1 MELSNPAEYQVV
13 ALHSV
18 YALMADEANVSEV
31 SKTWPRLPYNLIFL
45 VVFQAK
51 HTVGISVYYK
61 LG

>member
-1 MELSNPAEYQVV
+1 VEVPNLAEYQVV

-18 YALMADEANVSEV
+18 YALIADEANASED

-51 HTVGISVYYK
+51 HTVGVSVYYK